1 MHYCYYNSSSPHITS
16 IKINSII
23 LSLLL
28 KKISI
33 LIIIYFDFIKIT
45 LRNINFISI
54 IYYYFKQDIEIK
66 I

>member
-28 KKISI
+28 KKNQ
-33 LIIIYFDFIKIT
+33 YFDFIKIT
-45 LRNINFISI
+45 LRNLNFISI